1 MGLAL
6 PYSVTWLEFATISLD
21 EFPSYQAVFF
31 TSGIFHLDR
40 LDYWRVYPSGGNGQP
55 CMHVQIHMYIICM
68 YIYIYI
74 VISTYI
80 CIHVC
85 VYIYIYIPLSKRNM
99 MLDPSNEAGKTL
111 AVDRIVILLAH
122 SAAVLTFTAQKRSG

>member
-74 VISTYI
+74 
-80 CIHVC
+80 
-85 VYIYIYIPLSKRNM
+85 YIPLSKRNM